1 MRYWLLPAL
10 LVLSPLAAH
19 AGDKPASNGD
29 PNAVWNQPAHWQAQI
44 SASTS
49 GVINGIVMRKPQLA
63 FDLSGRKNDFYFGA
77 HSQTAE
83 SYVGTDYENRF
94 FVGYTQQLNPV
105 SLRYQV
111 TWKTYPGTPTQYTD
125 QALDYQVTASRNLM
139 GLNTSLGVEYT
150 DEDYTTIRKSYG
162 LNLSLGRSL
171 IKKMYGWLSV
181 SHKHNTGSVDYTN
194 TNIGVAY
201 QLTDKIGVSTS
212 VNNWHAYADWAEDHP
227 TFSISINRK
236 L

>member
-1 MRYWLLPAL
+1 MRYWLFSL
-10 LVLSPLAAH
+10 LIFSPLAAY
-19 AGDKPASNGD
+19 AGDKDVSNGD

-49 GVINGIVMRKPQLA
+49 GVINGIVMQKPQLA
-63 FDLSGRKNDFYFGA
+63 FDLSGRKSDFYFGA

-83 SYVGTDYENRF
+83 SYVGTDYENHLY
-94 FVGYTQQLNPV
+94 VGYTQQFNPV

-111 TWKTYPGTPTQYTD
+111 TWKTYPGTPSQYTD
-125 QALDYQVTASRNLM
+125 QALDYQVTASRNLL

-181 SHKHNTGSVDYTN
+181 SHKHNTGSADYTN

-201 QLTDKIGVSTS
+201 QLTDKLGVSTS